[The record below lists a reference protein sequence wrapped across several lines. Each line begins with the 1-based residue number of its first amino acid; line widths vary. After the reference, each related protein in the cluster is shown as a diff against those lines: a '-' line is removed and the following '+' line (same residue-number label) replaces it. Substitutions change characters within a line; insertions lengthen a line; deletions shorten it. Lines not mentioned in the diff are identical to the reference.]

1 MGKPVPEEAG
11 VDRRVHRSNQAWKKR
26 WNTWLAR
33 SLVAAAVAHVILF
46 LAWPVWSVTYNARRE
61 DPELEMVQLRPIA
74 SFGVVDGS
82 IDSPTTALRTAE
94 EIEFDAARSGA
105 GEEEADPSEA
115 EMLDEMIQGFRPAVV
130 YSSAAS
136 VEGGGEEGTRTPIAD
151 RLDLEL
157 ADVTTRMA
165 TLPPTAAYP
174 LIRNPVAITRFLRS
188 EYNPIYSADG
198 TTGTATVM
206 MWVNESG
213 DVAWSEISQSS
224 GDPAL
229 DDIALEL
236 FNEVAVFRAARS
248 EGSRIA
254 VALIISVPLTAPW

>member
-1 MGKPVPEEAG
+1 MGKPVPEQAG
-11 VDRRVHRSNQAWKKR
+11 DDRRVHRSNQAWKKR

-33 SLVAAAVAHVILF
+33 SLVVAAAAHVILF
-46 LAWPVWSVTYNARRE
+46 VAWPVWSITYNADRE
-61 DPELEMVQLRPIA
+61 KPELEMVQLRPVA

-105 GEEEADPSEA
+105 GEEEPELTEDEILEQMFQSIRPS
-115 EMLDEMIQGFRPAVV
+115 VV
-130 YSSAAS
+130 YSAAS
-136 VEGGGEEGTRTPIAD
+136 MVEGGEQRTTTPAAT

-157 ADVTTRMA
+157 AEVTTRLA
-165 TLPPTAAYP
+165 TLPPTVAYP
-174 LIRNPVAITRFLRS
+174 LIRNPVAVTRFLRS
-188 EYNPIYSADG
+188 EYNPIYQTAG

-206 MWVNESG
+206 MWVNERG
-213 DVAWSEISQSS
+213 DVDWSEISESS

-236 FNEVAVFRAARS
+236 FNEVAVFRAARAQ
-248 EGSRIA
+248 GSRIA
-254 VALIISVPLTAPW
+254 VALVISVPLTAPW